1 MIERLVPASV
11 SCACSHEDHW
21 GADTLFPEEAAQVAR
36 STPARRAEFTSV
48 RACAR
53 RAMTRLGRAPVPV
66 LRGPRGAPLWPPGLV
81 GSMTHCQGVPG
92 LGFDDGDRK
101 FMVSPEGIGLWLGE
115 GAELPPSPTK
125 GTTFE
130 TVDGVTGEIRS
141 YRPLDRIRATRGTTT
156 VQLAVS
162 SSGDRSVLRFHQEH
176 LASAEQRE
184 QQRAH
189 CRA

>member
-1 MIERLVPASV
+1 MPKGLTQDAGWQIGVSATLPFPRSV
-11 SCACSHEDHW
+11 VWE
-21 GADTLFPEEAAQVAR
+21 
-36 STPARRAEFTSV
+36 
-48 RACAR
+48 
-53 RAMTRLGRAPVPV
+53 
-66 LRGPRGAPLWPPGLV
+66 
-81 GSMTHCQGVPG
+81 
-92 LGFDDGDRK
+92 
-101 FMVSPEGIGLWLGE
+101 FMVSPEGIELWLGE
-115 GAELPPSPTK
+115 GAELPPAPTK

-176 LASAEQRE
+176 LASAEERE

-189 CRA
+189 WQGVMERVTKELS